1 MVLILKIYNSE
12 NPLQLLIMKYIY
24 LLLAVLCMS
33 TACQKTNHRTSSDET
48 KSEKILDEERK
59 EWIKNTLNF
68 FQEIDE
74 DKIKSGEESYVEML
88 SSYSETP
95 PSKEDLQWFRN
106 NIYHVDS
113 LSKYG
118 LSLLEADKY
127 VELQNLL
134 ESELKNFQVHP
145 NMDSYLW
152 YDLIGSLLYLY
163 QVNDVP
169 EKELFD
175 KMVSHLELFIIR
187 TEVVQEN
194 WERPHPIYGQALEDL
209 LFFYTKQGNEA
220 KAREIETKLKQLNN
234 N

>member
-1 MVLILKIYNSE
+1 MKHLY
-12 NPLQLLIMKYIY
+12 LLI
-24 LLLAVLCMS
+24 AVLCLS
-33 TACQKTNHRTSSDET
+33 TACQKTNHITSSDET

-95 PSKEDLQWFRN
+95 PSKEDLQWYRN
-106 NIYHVDS
+106 NINHVDS
-113 LSKYG
+113 LSKFG

-134 ESELKNFQVHP
+134 ESELGNFQAHP
-145 NMDSYLW
+145 NTDSYLW

-169 EKELFD
+169 EKELYD
-175 KMVSHLELFIIR
+175 KMASHLELFIIR
-187 TEVVQEN
+187 TEAVQAN
-194 WERPHPIYGQALEDL
+194 WEEPHPVYKQALEDL
-209 LFFYTKQGNEA
+209 LFVYTNQGNKA
-220 KAREIETKLKQLNN
+220 KVKEIESKLNSLI
-234 N
+234 